1 MAFTPWLQ
9 PCTHIWIQTCSHLQ
23 TTRTAKSLAWFQRS
37 LKRKKPSMMPLIR
50 SPDVQDIERSMP
62 PPGLGINQT
71 GTIRSS
77 SCCSKHPPVSKPQ
90 VHAVSPPLLLTR
102 PCYPVNL
109 VYDLLSNLFPSIL
122 HWGIPYDVF
131 CKLSD
136 CYFSKGNHRIM
147 SVNYLWTYDIHA
159 SKKTIIILFLWGGFR
174 ESMMMSWKLN
184 P

>member
-1 MAFTPWLQ
+1 MFVNILEGRKSTKWMAFTPWLQ
-9 PCTHIWIQTCSHLQ
+9 PCMHIWIQTCSHLQ

-71 GTIRSS
+71 GAIRSS

-122 HWGIPYDVF
+122 H
-131 CKLSD
+131 
-136 CYFSKGNHRIM
+136 
-147 SVNYLWTYDIHA
+147 
-159 SKKTIIILFLWGGFR
+159 
-174 ESMMMSWKLN
+174 
-184 P
+184 